1 MKNGKLIIVES
12 PTKSKTL
19 SGFLG
24 NDFVI
29 EATMGHIRDLPP
41 NKIGVDTKADFLPT
55 YILVDGK
62 EEVVSRLKKAA
73 KSAKI
78 IYLATDP
85 DREGEAIAWHTAQ
98 ILDGKK
104 LSFKRIVFHEI
115 TKTAIEK
122 ALTAPREIDMHL
134 VDAQQ
139 GRRILD
145 RLVGYKLSPLL
156 WFKIRRGLS
165 AGRVQSVAVK
175 FICDREKEIEKFI
188 PEEYWEIWTDLKKQ
202 VGESVEAASV
212 FSAKLVKKNGE
223 TFKVENGKVAQEAT
237 GELKEAGFEVEE
249 IEKKEVKRFPGPPFR
264 TATLQQ
270 AASSRFGWPARRTMR
285 VAQGLYEKGLIT
297 YHRTDST
304 YLSSEA
310 ISKAREY
317 IQKQFGSEY
326 VPAQPKLYKKASKVA
341 QEAHEAIRP
350 TGGQWNLGSGESA
363 VKEGEKDGARLY
375 DLILKRFLASQTKE
389 AVFDQTKILVLA
401 TGRTNHFLLEA
412 QGRTI
417 IFPGWLVFFEKEKAN
432 AVDEVTL
439 PKLVKGDD
447 LVLVKIDPQQK
458 FTQPPFRYTEA
469 TLIKVLEEFGIGRPS
484 TYAPI
489 ISTIQD
495 RQYVEKIEPENG
507 GQKKFF
513 KPTPLGSTVNEFLTE
528 YFPDIVETS
537 FTAAMEDDLDEI
549 ANGKKEWVKIISEF
563 YKPFSEKL
571 KSVSKVAQRM
581 VVPTEATGEDCPSCG
596 APLVIRIGTF
606 GKFVSCSK
614 FPECRFTKPFLEM
627 AGFNC
632 EKCGSP
638 MVVKKSK
645 KGKTFF
651 GCSKYPKCKFA
662 TWRKPFVKK
671 DETKT

>member
-24 NDFVI
+24 SDFVI

-41 NKIGVDTKADFLPT
+41 NKIGVDTKADFSPT
-55 YILVDGK
+55 YILVEGK

-73 KSAKI
+73 KKARV

-85 DREGEAIAWHTAQ
+85 DREGEAIAWHTTQ
-98 ILDGKK
+98 VLDGKK
-104 LSFKRIVFHEI
+104 SLFKRIVFHEI

-122 ALTAPREIDMHL
+122 ALTSPREIDMHL

-175 FICDREKEIEKFI
+175 IICDREKEIEKFVA
-188 PEEYWEIWTDLKKQ
+188 EEYWEIWTDLKKQ
-202 VGESVEAASV
+202 IGEGMEGSPV

-223 TFKVENGKVAQEAT
+223 TGKIGNGKVASET
-237 GELKEAGFEVEE
+237 VEELKEAGYEVGE
-249 IEKKEVKRFPGPPFR
+249 IEKKEVKRFSGPPFR

-285 VAQGLYEKGLIT
+285 VAQSLYEKGLIT

-310 ISKAREY
+310 ISQAREY
-317 IQKQFGSEY
+317 IKKQFGSEY
-326 VPAQPKLYKKASKVA
+326 LPSQPRLYKKASKVA

-350 TGGQWNLGSGESA
+350 TGRQWSLDG
-363 VKEGEKDGARLY
+363 KEKDGAKLY

-389 AVFDQTKILVLA
+389 AVFDQTKISVLA
-401 TGRTNHFLLEA
+401 VGKTNHFLLEA

-417 IFPGWLVFFEKEKAN
+417 IFPGWLVFFEKEKAA
-432 AVDEVTL
+432 AVGEVNL
-439 PKLVKGDD
+439 PEMIKGDD

-458 FTQPPFRYTEA
+458 FTQPPFRYTESS
-469 TLIKVLEEFGIGRPS
+469 LIKVLEEFGIGRPS

-513 KPTPLGSTVNEFLTE
+513 KPTPLGATVNEFLTE

-537 FTAAMEDDLDEI
+537 FTAAMEDNLDEI
-549 ANGKKEWVKIISEF
+549 ANGKKEWVKIINEF
-563 YKPFSEKL
+563 YEPFAEKL

-581 VVPTEATGEDCPSCG
+581 VVPTEATGENCPSCG

-627 AGFNC
+627 AGFTC
-632 EKCGSP
+632 EKCGAP
-638 MVVKKSK
+638 MVVKRSK

-662 TWRKPFVKK
+662 AWRKPFSKK
-671 DETKT
+671 DESKT